1 MHEIVLGQSL
11 VVTAEKGSWTASD
24 CDRISSVLHISEL
37 RPVYLRFV
45 SEAMKDGTISA
56 SAVVFPK
63 EADFAV
69 PRLEWQLPFVGSLR

>member
-1 MHEIVLGQSL
+1 M
-11 VVTAEKGSWTASD
+11 
-24 CDRISSVLHISEL
+24 
-37 RPVYLRFV
+37 YLRFV

-69 PRLEWQLPFVGSLR
+69 SRLECQLPIDGLLRGCSMKLHARTLASHHFQSQAGKKMMW